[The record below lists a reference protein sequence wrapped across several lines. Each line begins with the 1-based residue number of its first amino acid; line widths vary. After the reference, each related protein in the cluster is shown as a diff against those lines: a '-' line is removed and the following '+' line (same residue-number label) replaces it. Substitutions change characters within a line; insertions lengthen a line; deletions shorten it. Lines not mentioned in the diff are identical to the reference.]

1 MRRARLLG
9 LDWVLAAIA
18 ATATFAAA
26 AALTATAALAAPS
39 SGDGPLRDPAPK
51 FALSVAGIPDS
62 LLREEGP
69 DPFAR
74 LWDRVELESLAGR
87 IRDRL
92 LLVGRYDA
100 TVTLAIVSGSGTAP
114 GAARISLDPVDRTG
128 GVGGA
133 VPHTPSAPSTPP
145 MGASAHV
152 VAVVAG
158 GVPAGLSDPARSF
171 ERGARGDAGPS
182 GIAAGIAAVRDD
194 AVALGRYAA
203 AVSVDSVVAVGGEV
217 RVHLSIDPGP
227 PVLLEGLEI
236 PGAIATRPGAAAAIA
251 GLKPGRRIT
260 PSLLADARERLI
272 GSDLFASVGEVR
284 VVPGREPG
292 RARVLIPVEE
302 QSVSHFE
309 GALGVTQDGGLTGL
323 VDLGLGNI
331 AGSGRT
337 AGARWAGLGKGRAA
351 YALRYREPALLGKPI
366 DGSFSLDADVADSL
380 FTQTRWALALGGR
393 PASHARGSLA
403 FARSGT
409 VYAGIGRGSS
419 DTWSVIGRI
428 EWQGLSPMANPTSG
442 LAAALETESGNRTER
457 YPGIP
462 EARRGLLRGKASLAS
477 AASLGGPRVL
487 YGSVRAERV
496 TLGAGDFPADELRYV
511 GGSEGLRGY
520 RDRAFAGNSL
530 LVFNLEQRWI
540 TDQRGGR
547 AYFFFD
553 AARHALD
560 APVTAGVAG
569 GVGAAASLARTELST
584 GWDLGYGAGLR
595 TRMASGV
602 AGLELGLAP
611 GAALREATIHV
622 RYASSW

>member
-1 MRRARLLG
+1 MRRAPLGSLWLLIA
-9 LDWVLAAIA
+9 LAAATPA
-18 ATATFAAA
+18 AS
-26 AALTATAALAAPS
+26 APS
-39 SGDGPLRDPAPK
+39 SGDGSLRGAVPK
-51 FALSVAGIPDS
+51 FALSVEAIPDS
-62 LLREEGP
+62 LLRGEGP
-69 DPFAR
+69 DLLGR
-74 LWDRVELESLAGR
+74 LWDRPELEALAGR
-87 IRDRL
+87 LRDRL
-92 LLVGRYDA
+92 LLLGRYDA
-100 TVTLAIVSGSGTAP
+100 TLRLTIANGSGTAP
-114 GAARISLDPVDRTG
+114 GAARISLCPPLRADGEPR
-128 GVGGA
+128 
-133 VPHTPSAPSTPP
+133 PSAPAAVGP
-145 MGASAHV
+145 ARV

-171 ERGARGDAGPS
+171 ERGCRGDAGPD
-182 GIAAGIAAVRDD
+182 GIAAGIDAVRDD

-203 AVSVDSVVAVGGEV
+203 SVSVDSVVRVEDEV
-217 RVHLSIDPGP
+217 RVHLTIDPGP

-236 PGAIATRPGAAAAIA
+236 PGATATRPGAAAAIA

-260 PSLLADARERLI
+260 PALLADARERLV
-272 GSDLFASVGEVR
+272 GSELFASVGEVR
-284 VVPGREPG
+284 VVSGGEPG
-292 RARVLIPVEE
+292 RARVLIPVAE

-309 GALGVTQDGGLTGL
+309 GALGVTRDGGLTGL
-323 VDLGLGNI
+323 IDLGLGNI

-337 AGARWAGLGKGRAA
+337 AGARWAGLGEGRAT

-366 DGSFSLDADVADSL
+366 DGSLSLDADVADSL

-393 PASHARGSLA
+393 PAPRARGSLA

-409 VYAGIGRGSS
+409 VYAGVGRGTS
-419 DTWSVIGRI
+419 DTWSVIGRL
-428 EWQGLSPMANPTSG
+428 EWQGLSPQANPASG
-442 LAAALETESGNRTER
+442 LAAALELETGNRTER
-457 YPGIP
+457 YPGFH

-511 GGSEGLRGY
+511 GGSEGLRGH
-520 RDRAFAGNSL
+520 RDRAFAGNGL
-530 LVFNLEQRWI
+530 LVFNIEQRWI
-540 TDQRGGR
+540 TDPRGGR
-547 AYFFFD
+547 AYFFLD
-553 AARHALD
+553 VARHVLD

-569 GVGAAASLARTELST
+569 GTGAAASLARTELSP

-595 TRMASGV
+595 TRMASGF